1 MQSWSARWSTL
12 FAYEDVN
19 KQRREWLI
27 LGKIYKR
34 DKHGSSEQSEFTTNN
49 SGLTMS
55 RGKNVI
61 LIIVY
66 KRTVETEAKSF
77 KLEIR

>member
-1 MQSWSARWSTL
+1 M
-12 FAYEDVN
+12 
-19 KQRREWLI
+19 
-27 LGKIYKR
+27 R
-34 DKHGSSEQSEFTTNN
+34 DTQGSSEQSEFTTNN

-55 RGKNVI
+55 RGKKVV

-66 KRTVETEAKSF
+66 KWTVETEAKSF

>member
-1 MQSWSARWSTL
+1 M
-12 FAYEDVN
+12 
-19 KQRREWLI
+19 
-27 LGKIYKR
+27 R
-34 DKHGSSEQSEFTTNN
+34 DRHGSSEQSEFTTNN

-66 KRTVETEAKSF
+66 KWTVETEAKSF